1 MESAMEK
8 KRIIIDPNIHFGK
21 PCVAGTRIK
30 VQDVIELIQEGIS
43 FNEIIEKYYP
53 ELTIDD
59 IKACL
64 KEENLQKLNLY
75 TKN

>member
-1 MESAMEK
+1 MEK

-21 PCVAGTRIK
+21 PCIAGTRIK

-53 ELTIDD
+53 DLTVDD

-64 KEENLQKLNLY
+64 KTESKRKTSRN
-75 TKN
+75 